1 MKNNRKNICMNLRKI
16 LICIFAILLAISIFI
31 NIDIKAEETIDFDIT
46 IIYKNE
52 TQSIEKKSVYDSK
65 LKSVELADYNESNGE
80 DFYEWTPTTLIDGIY
95 EQAFAGWKLI
105 KIDNNEINGNYFYPD
120 NDYIY
125 SNDKPFNEYKFTS
138 STILTFQPIYG
149 KRIYL
154 RDKYNFVSIN
164 NVFGDDIAT
173 AKINWDTSKAYSYSI
188 AEANVSLTDD
198 IEYVGSSVNNPVSNL
213 GDAFTLLG
221 TTGGEIVTVN
231 HYTIKNADNKYDY
244 YDGAKKSGAYS
255 VDFGKKVIN
264 GIVTY
269 TGLDYGLAP
278 DKSDLETEKKY
289 EKENLKADF
298 TERYKNSHWYC
309 LNTRGNEGVNAHTF
323 NFLFHSDTVLE
334 NLNIVGY
341 REIYKTD
348 GSRYNNQVYF
358 YASANKR
365 FVIMESFDAYQR
377 VTSAANEGKESTN
390 WGYCEFVLP
399 DSTFCS
405 RVSNGGKGYL
415 QLFSGL
421 NSKNNNE
428 DNVYVTLKG
437 NKRNN
442 AYYDGF
448 YHYSIVLKSS
458 SISSGGTYKNAVVN
472 NIHIYMSNY
481 VINSDFMGINQGL
494 SATVKCN
501 FYGVYLNN
509 FENVSSSGFTS
520 TVYNTKKTTIKDLI
534 FVVDGDD
541 STQSLVSTFMGGMLE
556 TTGNDTSTVIIDN
569 AEVLVKNKGKISS
582 LYGGG
587 NQFAIATII
596 NNNLIMN
603 IDGGTITDLYGGCQG
618 GTISANKIEININGG
633 TITNLYGGGAG
644 GFVNCYNAN
653 SPINISNYNYSDDYK
668 FFAYES
674 SSSKNVYIY
683 GVSIGLDQQIVT
695 LGENTSTFDVLTFQ
709 QVIHK
714 GTTKAELNNYYS
726 TPLNIC
732 VSNAL
737 VTTEEGIHININGG
751 IVKSNVYG
759 GGLNGAVN
767 SNIVIKMTGGNV
779 SGDIFGGGSGKQKEF
794 SAKEFLASGEFYKD
808 LRNNNYD
815 IKYTSNKDALNS
827 EKFTEALNN
836 SSNTVYQKQ
845 IQFLRDKGYSQTFID
860 KYAKVIIQSSDL
872 QYLDLL
878 ETDDKGN
885 KYIEVYSDVI
895 ETLGSIVGN
904 TNLQIT
910 GGTINGDIF
919 GGSDGEV
926 ANIQGSTF
934 VDMSGGTVK
943 GNIYGGG
950 NIAVVSQDSNVSVS
964 ESNISY
970 VYGGGNVGSIEGNT
984 QVIINGTA
992 NIKNVFAGSN
1002 QANVGG
1008 TSTLIINDGKV
1019 TNAFG
1024 GNNLSGEISEG
1035 IITQI
1040 NGGEIESV
1048 YGGGNEADTKLDT
1061 SVIVKGGKITS
1072 LYGGGNNAKAK
1083 NSRVEISE
1091 EVGQTEITNLYG
1103 GGYAKDIEGNSEV
1116 IIHIGTIKESVYGGG
1131 YEGHIQ
1137 GNTKIEINNGSIK
1150 NIYGGGFQGAVYKDS
1165 KITVNE
1171 GNIEENIYGGGYA
1184 GNIIGSSE
1192 IKINNGSIE
1201 ENIYGGGYEGH
1212 IQGNTRIE
1220 INNGRIKN
1228 IYGGGY
1234 KGKIEGIAQIE
1245 INDGSIEESIYGGGY
1260 QGDIQKS
1267 DIKLNGGQIN
1277 KNVYGGGYA
1286 GDVTS
1291 GVEIEENGSIVGE
1304 SIYGG
1309 GYEGHIEGQ
1318 TTIEVTKGKVNKNI
1332 YGGGYAGEVEKTE
1345 VKIEEAEGSYGEI
1358 EIKGSVFGGG
1368 EGITARVSESTKV
1381 QIKLNLDQTVE
1392 EIEVDTESRTTTSG
1406 ESACEVSLREGYSYI
1421 DGSVYGG
1428 GDLGQIGIGEINT
1441 SSNNATISKGGRS
1454 EVVVENGYIGG
1465 SVFGGGSGIPKEET
1479 YRLEMGTIYGSTKV
1493 EIKGGYIETNVYGGG
1508 TQSRVYFDNGGN
1520 EEITKATEVIIDET
1534 ESNEKIV
1541 IGGSVFGGGDR
1552 GNSATTNASVPTTI
1566 GDVSVKIKGKGS
1578 GSKIYF
1584 LTGGV
1589 YGDGNLCLV
1598 RGRRTIELIDYT
1610 TSTSTK
1616 LKTFRSLQRADEV
1629 VLTNTDIVLLGA
1641 VDLVEEGDNTVYS
1654 INRVKE
1660 LRLEK
1665 GSTIKLDQ
1673 VVKYLENIESD
1684 YEFISGDNTK
1694 TRKFIDK
1701 GNNGENGYKTE
1712 GGINPNPLTE
1722 EEIEKYQEGSE
1733 VSILKN
1739 VICVANGLYLE
1750 IMTEEN
1756 KYGKVEGLFT
1766 LQLLY
1771 ANEGEGGGFVYAS
1784 IQESTG
1790 GFICETRYGN
1800 DRPYMKIIGNVSGL
1814 ENTKYTYYCW
1824 FIQGDTI
1831 NYTLGITGYIG
1842 SDEKSYE
1849 ETSIIPEH
1857 NEKLNYVLNKIEV
1870 NEVLKNALING
1881 KYILKQ
1887 AKNLEGEDEISLE
1900 VYIGN
1905 VSVGYLQYE
1914 NEKWYISGKEGYE
1927 SEIEKFKASILLST
1941 EIENG
1946 RNLISVVL
1954 HKSKEVNKETNNMQ
1968 VAIEIDLLKDD
1979 GLLYSNGTSKLKY
1992 KIGFSIVR
2000 LVPEQTIYT
2009 GSDKMYS
2016 GLTKSETIKITN
2028 GSSFSI
2034 EYQTRYIPVAFPDGS
2049 TEMKWM
2055 LSTKGY
2061 SYYIDELGNYMT
2073 LDSNGNV
2080 ISISPLLT
2088 MSKEAG
2094 KIEVIKNQN
2103 GEYEYKHDNKTI
2115 KMELVSQVQETYIP
2129 KGTKI
2134 ILIDMTLST
2143 TPTYYYYI
2151 CNEEKQE
2158 IDLKEFYIMGT
2169 QRTIEESGK
2178 VAEYE
2183 KQYISQLAQRVTERL
2198 IFVFDLEQV
2207 EESEYRNLVDE
2218 EYIGNIVL
2226 SHKYGNIDIMDYVKS
2241 ETNNDV
2247 TTYTRSTPKV
2257 APYQVNLNKS
2267 GIEEFEIE
2275 FKEEAYEKGEV
2286 AHIDI
2291 VVKKDEVYTNTQ
2303 LKEGKIGI
2311 KIEVEGL
2318 GELPDGI
2325 EFQYGGS
2332 FLPKYGNKYIIIP
2345 IKNYGEYS
2353 IEIVN
2358 VLGTIETDEA
2368 LKQAKYQGTL
2378 CYLPDEQ
2385 YYNETIVKANT
2396 ITDTNIKCEITEK
2409 IEKSFKVEVEKSYVT
2424 QGEKEI
2430 EIKVYEKNT
2439 TEETTLKVYYKTD
2452 TAIIETREIY
2462 ILNKIEGNE
2471 NGKINIIQISSQI
2484 EKGVYELV
2492 FTNGEKQEV
2501 VTILIN

>member
-1 MKNNRKNICMNLRKI
+1 MKIKKVISKI
-16 LICIFAILLAISIFI
+16 FLLLILFLFVLVYFVTDYTVKTITYEPRVVPSSITVTYTSGEGQGNDVVVQQDLLSSRTKGTNDYTDYKIIFARNNATTNVGTTNDVNNVTI
-31 NIDIKAEETIDFDIT
+31 NFSHEND
-46 IIYKNE
+46 
-52 TQSIEKKSVYDSK
+52 
-65 LKSVELADYNESNGE
+65 SNG
-80 DFYEWTPTTLIDGIY
+80 YSYILT
-95 EQAFAGWKLI
+95 GWKLI
-105 KIDNNEINGNYFYPD
+105 EVVTNKNGTPEVHNEFVKPENENYVNPSDVNKDINRIYAQEGWYIVPNYVTSIVVEAVYGRA
-120 NDYIY
+120 IY
-125 SNDKPFNEYKFTS
+125 VRSPYDKMIYNEYHCFA
-138 STILTFQPIYG
+138 YG
-149 KRIYL
+149 
-154 RDKYNFVSIN
+154 
-164 NVFGDDIAT
+164 
-173 AKINWDTSKAYSYSI
+173 
-188 AEANVSLTDD
+188 
-198 IEYVGSSVNNPVSNL
+198 
-213 GDAFTLLG
+213 
-221 TTGGEIVTVN
+221 
-231 HYTIKNADNKYDY
+231 
-244 YDGAKKSGAYS
+244 
-255 VDFGKKVIN
+255 
-264 GIVTY
+264 
-269 TGLDYGLAP
+269 
-278 DKSDLETEKKY
+278 
-289 EKENLKADF
+289 EN
-298 TERYKNSHWYC
+298 
-309 LNTRGNEGVNAHTF
+309 
-323 NFLFHSDTVLE
+323 
-334 NLNIVGY
+334 I
-341 REIYKTD
+341 
-348 GSRYNNQVYF
+348 
-358 YASANKR
+358 
-365 FVIMESFDAYQR
+365 
-377 VTSAANEGKESTN
+377 
-390 WGYCEFVLP
+390 LP
-399 DSTFCS
+399 DSSVVRSESAPDDKKTQT
-405 RVSNGGKGYL
+405 VAV
-415 QLFSGL
+415 
-421 NSKNNNE
+421 E
-428 DNVYVTLKG
+428 
-437 NKRNN
+437 
-442 AYYDGF
+442 
-448 YHYSIVLKSS
+448 KSS
-458 SISSGGTYKNAVVN
+458 DSNTGKTPNDAV
-472 NIHIYMSNY
+472 S
-481 VINSDFMGINQGL
+481 
-494 SATVKCN
+494 
-501 FYGVYLNN
+501 
-509 FENVSSSGFTS
+509 
-520 TVYNTKKTTIKDLI
+520 TIKRVYQLI
-534 FVVDGDD
+534 
-541 STQSLVSTFMGGMLE
+541 
-556 TTGNDTSTVIIDN
+556 
-569 AEVLVKNKGKISS
+569 A
-582 LYGGG
+582 
-587 NQFAIATII
+587 
-596 NNNLIMN
+596 
-603 IDGGTITDLYGGCQG
+603 
-618 GTISANKIEININGG
+618 
-633 TITNLYGGGAG
+633 
-644 GFVNCYNAN
+644 
-653 SPINISNYNYSDDYK
+653 
-668 FFAYES
+668 
-674 SSSKNVYIY
+674 
-683 GVSIGLDQQIVT
+683 
-695 LGENTSTFDVLTFQ
+695 
-709 QVIHK
+709 
-714 GTTKAELNNYYS
+714 
-726 TPLNIC
+726 
-732 VSNAL
+732 
-737 VTTEEGIHININGG
+737 
-751 IVKSNVYG
+751 
-759 GGLNGAVN
+759 
-767 SNIVIKMTGGNV
+767 
-779 SGDIFGGGSGKQKEF
+779 
-794 SAKEFLASGEFYKD
+794 
-808 LRNNNYD
+808 
-815 IKYTSNKDALNS
+815 
-827 EKFTEALNN
+827 NN
-836 SSNTVYQKQ
+836 SSNTVYDNVVVLCGDLYEINRRSTGANYVIPGSKDGTYQNYSSGSFGYNSSTHKHMTVTSMNGTQKLYLCSNTND
-845 IQFLRDKGYSQTFID
+845 INLYSSLRLDNVTLEKITNGVE
-860 KYAKVIIQSSDL
+860 K
-872 QYLDLL
+872 LDLI
-878 ETDDKGN
+878 DDKITVSTYQIAGRFG
-885 KYIEVYSDVI
+885 VQ
-895 ETLGSIVGN
+895 TLGNSLEITETTKSNLGTQFIWARKASKIIVNNGAWHLFANWAKTDTVNNEEAYFLVGGLSTFSRLCNSIGQDVVPTTPAYF
-904 TNLQIT
+904 TNPITINIT
-910 GGTINGDIF
+910 GGKIVELYGTPQKENLNTKGDAYIYVS
-919 GGSDGEV
+919 GGY
-926 ANIQGSTF
+926 IQNFYGGKEGSTF
-934 VDMSGGTVK
+934 ANGDEKGDINIITYGGIIDILYGAGQRYTSNISGDVNISLSNTTVN
-943 GNIYGGG
+943 GNIYGAGKGGTVSSSINFTINNCIIKGEFFGAGQGLTDTISYIKQWSSAPVINGHAAAVTNYNKTAVSQNLPLWEEAPVGFPSYDAENAQINTRYIHSKTEAEG
-950 NIAVVSQDSNVSVS
+950 NINLFLNGSKASLTLSNVSGDVNVVINNSTLNKNVYGGGSISTVS
-964 ESNISY
+964 GNVSLTLNNCQVGKDLYGGGDGVTNPGGVTLYKPIPQGSYSVISSKGEDKPISIGVFNWMNDVNILTYFKGIYDGENKVVYNDDGTTIPFSELSNEAQKLIAKYGNNKLIYSANIEKLGMIY
-970 VYGGGNVGSIEGNT
+970 GNVSLAVNDTVIKGIVYGGGNKGVVEGNT
-984 QVIINGTA
+984 QVTVNGEAQIT
-992 NIKNVFAGSN
+992 NVFAGSN